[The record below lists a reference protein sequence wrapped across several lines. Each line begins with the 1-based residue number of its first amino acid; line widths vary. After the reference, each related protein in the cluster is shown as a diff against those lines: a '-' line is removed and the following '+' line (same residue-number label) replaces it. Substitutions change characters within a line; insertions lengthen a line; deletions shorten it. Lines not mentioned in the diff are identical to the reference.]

1 MYRLDGGTYVCQ
13 SGSGFTKCAKP
24 TILAPGTADLHDALT
39 SHFHKL
45 MGTGIYTNQEQRAMS
60 FRFFEN
66 KYEDHLRTEQTWQNK
81 PKIEEGLPMSPIIT
95 EDTENT
101 IFKRFA
107 MRFNPVFHFVGEWY
121 GYAIGLLC
129 LTAIIASFC
138 GCARRMCWEINY
150 VGCTPMII
158 MTACQGLW
166 TVARMPYH
174 MWRGTATA
182 PATVAQKGTP
192 FSFEEVELTGH
203 GLSED
208 LTRSPPP
215 PYNSNIKGWFGRR
228 WRKWRSVPTAEF
240 DTHLDPEIPAATA
253 PEPIHSPNTV
263 HLNNSMHHRQSS
275 APESAS
281 DIIET
286 QPSGFQ
292 RFIKGGSHVHYQD
305 EDRCPYPDVNK
316 ARSSRATDSTLRSL
330 TLPTT
335 SIVRQDA
342 YYQQR
347 QPIDQQPLTKEQLD
361 ALVKDSTDSLERS
374 LNSVSLQ
381 SALRK
386 PQNLNLTES
395 KVTNYGST
403 NGTKTTP
410 KVPSFIE
417 DATSALE

>member
-1 MYRLDGGTYVCQ
+1 
-13 SGSGFTKCAKP
+13 
-24 TILAPGTADLHDALT
+24 
-39 SHFHKL
+39 
-45 MGTGIYTNQEQRAMS
+45 
-60 FRFFEN
+60 
-66 KYEDHLRTEQTWQNK
+66 
-81 PKIEEGLPMSPIIT
+81 
-95 EDTENT
+95 
-101 IFKRFA
+101 
-107 MRFNPVFHFVGEWY
+107 
-121 GYAIGLLC
+121 
-129 LTAIIASFC
+129 
-138 GCARRMCWEINY
+138 
-150 VGCTPMII
+150 
-158 MTACQGLW
+158 
-166 TVARMPYH
+166 
-174 MWRGTATA
+174 MWRGAATA

-192 FSFEEVELTGH
+192 FSFEDVELTGR

-240 DTHLDPEIPAATA
+240 DTHLDSEIPAATA
-253 PEPIHSPNTV
+253 PEQIHSPNTV

-292 RFIKGGSHVHYQD
+292 RFIKGVSHVHYQD

-347 QPIDQQPLTKEQLD
+347 RPIDQQPLTKEQLD

-386 PQNLNLTES
+386 PQNLSLTES

-403 NGTKTTP
+403 NGTNTTP